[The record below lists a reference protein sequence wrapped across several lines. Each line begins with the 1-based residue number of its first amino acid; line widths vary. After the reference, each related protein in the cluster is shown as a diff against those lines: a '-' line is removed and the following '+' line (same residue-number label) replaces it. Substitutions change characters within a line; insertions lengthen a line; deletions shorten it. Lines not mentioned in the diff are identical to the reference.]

1 MFKPFFPGLRQE
13 KAFGARLT
21 PRGIQKAQ
29 SAPGALC
36 IDRSLFA
43 QTTNRAAQQAKKF
56 FAVIAP
62 VALAITFVL
71 AKISREPLIGL
82 ACRRMID
89 VGMP

>member
-13 KAFGARLT
+13 KAFCAWLT

-29 SAPGALC
+29 SAPGTLR

-43 QTTNRAAQQAKKF
+43 QAANRCAEQAKEF
-56 FAVIAP
+56 FAVVAP
-62 VALAITFVL
+62 VAFAITFVFT
-71 AKISREPLIGL
+71 KIGREPLICL